1 MLSSLPIGP
10 GLYDAKCEIA
20 SIILK
25 ALRGLLKCK
34 LSNKRMHSEK
44 EWQQF

>member
-1 MLSSLPIGP
+1 MLGSLPIGL
-10 GLYDAKCEIA
+10 GLYKAKCEIA
-20 SIILK
+20 SIVVR

-44 EWQQF
+44 E